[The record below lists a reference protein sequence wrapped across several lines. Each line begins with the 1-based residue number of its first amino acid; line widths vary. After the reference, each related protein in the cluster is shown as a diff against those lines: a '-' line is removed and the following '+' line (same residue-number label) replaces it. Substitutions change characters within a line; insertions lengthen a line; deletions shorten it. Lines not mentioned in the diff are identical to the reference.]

1 MTYLVRGRLIALILL
16 AFSLPFELDQP
27 LMRLGPVALTNVE
40 LVLALTMALTA
51 LSLMRQPRAITWPDR
66 YWLWL
71 CLFCV
76 GLISAAAL
84 APAHQLNAFK
94 AALRLMTGILLALT
108 TLQIVQ
114 NRRDSYL
121 VVAALL
127 MGGLIAATIGLV
139 ETVVNVEFTWLS
151 LFRTKVTK
159 AGAFIRLTGPFDYA
173 NQAAMFIEATLL
185 LLVAFVWQANQQS
198 WPRSRKTAILLGLI
212 LLLIVYLQASFLTF
226 SRASFVTLLL
236 VSLFLAILLIYR
248 QSAPIR
254 WQGLWWLGLAVAVVA
269 GTGANTWLNNGFR
282 LRLEAGTEEEWY
294 RTRYEM
300 PDQLEIAANE
310 TILVPVV
317 IVNEGTLIWRSDD
330 TPPILLGARW
340 VDTATNEEFGQARW
354 RFPGP
359 VLPGETVRMTLPVR
373 APNKPGSFELRWD
386 VVQETVTWFGNKN
399 GITAT
404 TQVAIGPA
412 LNGLPPAAAL
422 PTQPAWNYSDPIPE
436 RQLLW
441 RVAGQLWW
449 ERPWLGIGFDNFRL
463 VYGDHLNLRSWN
475 NTVHTNN
482 WYLEM
487 IVSLGLLG
495 SVPFFIWLI
504 WLNLDMLKH
513 TRQAGNKMWQIALAA
528 ALFTFMV
535 HGLLDFFLLFNTTG
549 LLFWLL
555 IGLWVREKQEY
566 ARRLR

>member
-1 MTYLVRGRLIALILL
+1 MTYLARGRLVALILL

-27 LMRLGPVALTNVE
+27 LMRLGPLALTNVE
-40 LVLALTMALTA
+40 LVLALTMALTVI
-51 LSLMRQPRAITWPDR
+51 SLIRQPRSITWPDR

-71 CLFCV
+71 SLFCV
-76 GLISAAAL
+76 GLIISAAL

-114 NRRDSYL
+114 TRRDSYL

-127 MGGLIAATIGLV
+127 VGGIAAATIGLV
-139 ETVVNVEFTWLS
+139 ETVVNVEFAWLS

-185 LLVAFVWQANQQS
+185 LLVAFVWQANQQP
-198 WPRSRKTAILLGLI
+198 WPRFRKRVILSGLI
-212 LLLIVYLQASFLTF
+212 LLLFVYLQASFLTF

-236 VSLFLAILLIYR
+236 VTLFLAILLIYR
-248 QSAPIR
+248 QSVSTR
-254 WQGLWWLGLAVAVVA
+254 WQGVWWLGLAVLVLG
-269 GTGANTWLNNGFR
+269 GTGINTWLNNGFR

-294 RTRYEM
+294 RTRFEM
-300 PDQLEIAANE
+300 PTQLEIGANE
-310 TILVPVV
+310 TILVPVTV
-317 IVNEGTLIWRSDD
+317 SNEGTLIWRSEDS
-330 TPPILLGARW
+330 PSIILGARW
-340 VDTATNEEFGQARW
+340 VNTATNQEYGQARW
-354 RFPGP
+354 PFPEP
-359 VLPGETVRMTLPVR
+359 VLPGETVEMTIRVR
-373 APNKPGSFELRWD
+373 APNKPGNFELRWD
-386 VVQETVTWFGNKN
+386 VVQETVTWFGHKS
-399 GITAT
+399 GVTAT
-404 TQVAIGPA
+404 TKVVVLPTT
-412 LNGLPPAAAL
+412 NGLPPAAAL
-422 PTQPAWNYSDPIPE
+422 PTQPAWEYIDPIPE
-436 RQLLW
+436 RRVLW
-441 RVAGQLWW
+441 RLAGQLWW

-463 VYGDHLNLRSWN
+463 IYGNRLNAKVWN

-495 SVPFFIWLI
+495 SIPFFIWLL

-513 TRQAGNKMWQIALAA
+513 ARQPDHSMWQIALAA
-528 ALFTFMV
+528 AVFAFMV

-555 IGLWVREKQEY
+555 VGLWVRETQEY
-566 ARRLR
+566 AHRLR